1 MQPIMTRTLFSSH
14 FIRRG
19 AQLCALLA
27 FGFVTGCSKEEP
39 PPQAEKPKPSL
50 VDQYKD
56 TSKATAENPG
66 LAGSPKEMKEEEKK
80 AAEH

>member
-1 MQPIMTRTLFSSH
+1 MIRILFSSRL
-14 FIRRG
+14 IRRG
-19 AQLCALLA
+19 AQFCALLA
-27 FGFVTGCSKEEP
+27 LGLVTSCSKEETP

-80 AAEH
+80 ATGH